1 MKMLF
6 GPMRLTPADFAAAM
20 THRAW
25 AGSRDALQLHG
36 RHHHNRNPAVA
47 ARTTEVSGQIRG
59 ECQIA
64 VLGQTAGGLQDH
76 MASRAL
82 LGMEPKVTTARLAQT
97 DPVILSVVSPHL
109 NQQASR

>member
-1 MKMLF
+1 MLI

-47 ARTTEVSGQIRG
+47 AQQRRQLD
-59 ECQIA
+59 
-64 VLGQTAGGLQDH
+64 VLLWK
-76 MASRAL
+76 ASRRKSAQKLPSQSPLCL
-82 LGMEPKVTTARLAQT
+82 LKYLYSRRGQVAVTLHLVNSRYQEKECCCKM
-97 DPVILSVVSPHL
+97 PVTL
-109 NQQASR
+109 

>member
-97 DPVILSVVSPHL
+97 DPVILAMVAPYL
-109 NQQASR
+109 